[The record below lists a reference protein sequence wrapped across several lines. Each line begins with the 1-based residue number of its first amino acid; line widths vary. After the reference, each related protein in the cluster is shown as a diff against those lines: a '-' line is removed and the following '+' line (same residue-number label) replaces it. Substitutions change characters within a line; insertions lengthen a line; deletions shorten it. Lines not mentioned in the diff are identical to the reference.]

1 MTGILFWAIISST
14 ASQAQNP
21 YQNLDYWVS
30 SLESRNVDLKLN
42 ALFKLQ
48 DLRDPAAIPAIEKLL
63 SDSEPEIRAGA
74 ARALGRFPY
83 DPALRALEAK
93 LPAEKDSYVRSEINR
108 SIKGLKS
115 TFKRQEDKASGSK
128 ASTPSETDS
137 DELDS
142 PTE

>member
-1 MTGILFWAIISST
+1 MSFILFALISST

-21 YQNLDYWVS
+21 YQNLAYWMNA
-30 SLESRNVDLKLN
+30 LESRNLDLKLN

-48 DLRDPAAIPAIEKLL
+48 ELRDPTSIPAIEKLL
-63 SDSEPEIRAGA
+63 SDSEAEIRAGA

-93 LPAEKDSYVRSEINR
+93 LPGEKDSYVRSEMNR
-108 SIKGLKS
+108 SIRGLKS
-115 TFKRQEDKASGSK
+115 TFKKQEDKANGSK
-128 ASTPSETDS
+128 SSAPAESES
-137 DELDS
+137 DDLDA

>member
-1 MTGILFWAIISST
+1 MMSFLLWTLISST

-21 YQNLDYWVS
+21 YQNLPYWMS
-30 SLESRNVDLKLN
+30 ALESRNVDLKIN

-48 DLRDPAAIPAIEKLL
+48 ELRDPNSISAIEKLL
-63 SDSEPEIRAGA
+63 SDTDAEIRAGA

-83 DPALRALEAK
+83 DTALRALEAK
-93 LPAEKDSYVRSEINR
+93 LPGEKDSYVRSEMNR

-115 TFKRQEDKASGSK
+115 TFKKQEDKASGAKTSAPK
-128 ASTPSETDS
+128 ETETD
-137 DELDS
+137 DLDP